1 MSLLPV
7 VQQQP
12 ELFGRYAQ
20 EFGGSNAS
28 TVLLNLAHRMATLIM
43 AYGFDIE
50 PDFSSSEEEYDE
62 EEADGSSQLAYELNK
77 GMVPLADLCNAGTSE
92 NMFERLA
99 LFTLSLVLSN
109 GLRVL
114 RSSTS
119 LYDSLPIGKKK
130 ETALTLIT

>member
-43 AYGFDIE
+43 AYGFDLE
-50 PDFSSSEEEYDE
+50 PEYPSSEEEYE

-77 GMVPLADLCNAGTSE
+77 GMVPLADLFNAGMSE
-92 NMFERLA
+92 KNSGSSIFVN
-99 LFTLSLVLSN
+99 LVS
-109 GLRVL
+109 
-114 RSSTS
+114 
-119 LYDSLPIGKKK
+119 
-130 ETALTLIT
+130 